1 MGQNV
6 GDSSGTCYTEH
17 FHLPDS
23 ELKRRLK
30 AEKKIAE
37 KEAKQKELSEKQL
50 SQAAATNHSAD
61 DGMAAEEESLDPNQY
76 FKIRSQAIHQ
86 LKVSGEDPYPH
97 KFHVDISLTQFIQE
111 YSHLQPG
118 DHLTDIT
125 LKVAGR
131 IRAKRASGGK
141 LIFYDLRG
149 EGVKLQVMANSRYI
163 EIPFTGLSRLAQSN
177 MTENKGRVVF
187 FSCWK

>member
-6 GDSSGTCYTEH
+6 GDSSGTCYIEH

-37 KEAKQKELSEKQL
+37 KEAKQTELSEKQL

-131 IRAKRASGGK
+131 KTPWQFAGLPQQAGLCSCAKERLGWSCS
-141 LIFYDLRG
+141 RG
-149 EGVKLQVMANSRYI
+149 ACV
-163 EIPFTGLSRLAQSN
+163 
-177 MTENKGRVVF
+177 
-187 FSCWK
+187 